1 MPTNQSFVRALL
13 AALARLSSLLF
24 GQISWSAPP
33 WLAGCGRRL
42 TALRER
48 VKAHPRAV
56 TLSLCL
62 LVVLATSGWQTWRWW
77 DSHKPRTFAYNAL
90 RDVAVTAEAPAAVA
104 AGALDKDLKPGPL
117 RVRFAGAPVA
127 PLEKIG
133 KDAAEAVS
141 LTPKTRGKWT
151 WQDGSTLVFQPE
163 EHWPP
168 ESLFTVTLRPAALA
182 EGLHLDKSS
191 LTVKTAP
198 FIAELDD
205 FSFYNSPQ
213 DASVYQVVG
222 ELTLS
227 HPVAL
232 NVLQQKLRLEVLGS
246 TPLFTAVG
254 QGTPLFSVSADPLS
268 ARRFFVRSR
277 QIAVPLKEDWV
288 KLTVPAGLVS
298 SLVGTPLAKDTTAK
312 ARVPDKFSGLEFTDA
327 ETKIIRTDE
336 GEPQQFV
343 LVTTNLDI
351 DSAEVAKHIGLWW
364 HKGTWLDS
372 TGNPAFAKLE
382 DTATKIELVPVEN
395 EAPAAKQ
402 HAFRFI
408 EPRTNGGLCLRVTP
422 GVKSPGGFEIN
433 TISEE
438 ILQVPPFPKETRL
451 LGKGNV
457 LALDGERKLIVQSR
471 GIDHLRI
478 TLSRI
483 PVSQFQHLV
492 SFSYGKMAT
501 ETLSNSA
508 ISEDNLAQKW
518 SRVVTVGRHNEW
530 EAIQSVIDISK
541 APPLVTPEPQPGGCG
556 VFIVTVEPV
565 KKNNIKKAG
574 DDIYSRI
581 EEVSEARGE
590 PWHEQDN
597 QESDDAQDGWR
608 RSEGTVSK
616 RLVMATDLGMLV
628 KASADGSRDV
638 YVMALGAGK
647 PVADVKIRALACN
660 GTVLEATQT
669 DATGHARLAPFTH
682 CTGERLPVAVL
693 ATKGDDTSYLPLNE
707 YQLPNLDYSRF
718 EVEGVLASRIKAVEA
733 FVFTERGVYRPG
745 DTLHSGFIVRRHDW
759 QPVLEGLPLAII
771 LTDSQGRDVATQN
784 TRLPF
789 DGFFACD
796 FPLSESA
803 ALGTYRIAVD
813 VLDSEGRHLFRLGRA
828 AIRVEEFQPDRMKVS
843 TKLDPA
849 PPAGWIDCKATDAV
863 VSVQSLFG
871 EAAPQR
877 RVTMRLELS
886 PADFGFPQW
895 PSFTFYIDNEKAEKS
910 LAGRTIDLGET
921 PTNDQGLATFKLPF
935 DTLKDA
941 TFRAAVLTEAFERE
955 GGRSVRSSS
964 TYLVSPYAAVIGWK
978 ADAKLDYL
986 AKDSGSTLKLLAVG
1000 RDLKP
1005 VALDGLRRR
1014 LIEIRQVSVLT
1025 KLDNGNYAYVSTR
1038 KERQIAEEPLNLP
1051 ASETD
1056 YQIPTAKAGDFRMEL
1071 IDADSVVRCAVPFS
1085 VVGKGDNHASV
1096 DREAELRMQLSKEEV
1111 MPGGEIEVH
1120 LSAPY
1125 AGAGLVTL
1133 ERDHVF
1139 VARWFKT
1146 ATKESTLTIKIP
1158 DDAEGT
1164 YYINA
1169 AFVRSTS
1176 SPEVFHS
1183 PLSYAA
1189 EPVRVLAPK
1198 KTLAYQLDAPR
1209 EIRPGSEAVFGITS
1223 NEPTR
1228 LVIYAV
1234 DEGIHQIT
1242 SYKLPQ
1248 PLEFFL
1254 RKQALEVRTQQWLDL
1269 LLPEY
1274 RFLKGAAAF
1283 GGDGDAALSLHLNPF
1298 KRRQEPPVV
1307 YWSGIIDAGPKRS
1320 EVKWQVPDYF
1330 NGNLRIMAVGCN
1342 ARAVGATA
1350 SATLVKAPIIVQPN
1364 APLFVTPG
1372 DEFEAAVS
1380 VFNHLTVAGETKFQI
1395 SASASEHFE
1404 VIGAASTSLALA
1416 DGSEGIARFRF
1427 RAKDKLGAADLKFEA
1442 SGGGESVRRSTTLSV
1457 RPATH
1462 HLTSVT
1468 TGWFRSGSA
1477 ELKVKRTL
1485 YQEYR
1490 HTEVTASIVP
1500 LGLAR
1505 GLEAYVREYPY
1516 GCSEQITSRAMV
1528 KLIAA
1533 TEADFAI
1540 APKDAAAALT
1550 SAISQLAARQ
1560 RADGGFGYWFAGASS
1575 DLEFHSL
1582 YVLHFLS
1589 EAKLLGHALP
1599 EPLLTGALKYAARS
1613 ARANVSSIEDA
1624 EMQAYAIYLL
1634 ARNGTNPAPQLLNLR
1649 DTLTAKFKGQWES
1662 RASAAWMA
1670 ATYML
1675 LKKDAEANKLLDACI
1690 QARAANKAANKSEP
1704 CSYYRTPAME
1714 DIGIFYIQCRHFP
1727 ERAKKFGIEALEP
1740 IMKPLRD
1747 QSFNTL
1753 ACSYMT
1759 LALKAY
1765 SDLARS
1771 TGVEVSILGAATGK
1785 PTPQLLA
1792 GPGQGILHATFDP
1805 ATTALRF
1812 ERQQKGN
1819 GDIGAFYQVVEQGY
1833 DSGKPTGPERSGLE
1847 VSREIS
1853 PLHKD
1858 QALRAGDPVDVVL
1871 RVRNV
1876 SGRNL
1881 TSLAVV
1887 DLLPAGFEVLA
1898 GDLKS
1903 GANTVLGTQFAELR
1917 EDRSLFFLGLNA
1929 NAEWS
1934 VKYRMKA
1941 VCAGSFAVPTAM
1953 AEDMYERGLH
1963 GVSTPGRI
1971 TIEPA
1976 K

>member
-1 MPTNQSFVRALL
+1 MPTNQSFVNRLFAT
-13 AALARLSSLLF
+13 LARLIGALF
-24 GQISWSAPP
+24 GRISWSAPP
-33 WLAGCGRRL
+33 WLGGCGRRL
-42 TALRER
+42 AALRAG

-62 LVVLATSGWQTWRWW
+62 LVVLATGGWQAWRWW
-77 DSHKPRTFAYNAL
+77 DAHKPRTFAYNAA
-90 RDVAVTAEAPAAVA
+90 REVTVTVQAPAAVA
-104 AGALDKDLKPGPL
+104 AGAPDKDLKPGVL
-117 RVRFAGAPVA
+117 RVAFAGAPVA

-141 LTPKTRGKWT
+141 LAPKTRGKWI
-151 WQDGSTLVFQPE
+151 WQDGSTLVFQAE
-163 EHWPP
+163 DHWPP
-168 ESLFTVTLRPAALA
+168 DTRFTVTLRPAALA
-182 EGLHLDKSS
+182 KDLRLDQPNINFQ
-191 LTVKTAP
+191 TAP
-198 FIAELDD
+198 LVAELKD

-222 ELTLS
+222 ELKLS
-227 HPVAL
+227 HPVAPD
-232 NVLQQKLRLEVLGS
+232 VLQQKLRMEVVGG
-246 TPLFTAVG
+246 TPLFTAGG
-254 QGTPLFSVSADPLS
+254 QVAPLFSVSADPLS
-268 ARRFFVRSR
+268 VRRFFIRSR

-288 KLTVPAGLVS
+288 KLSVPAGLVS
-298 SLVGTPLAKDTTAK
+298 SLVGAPLAKDTTAK
-312 ARVPDKFSGLEFTDA
+312 ARVPDKFSGLEFTKA
-327 ETKIIRTDE
+327 ETKIVRTDE

-343 LVTTNLDI
+343 FITTNLDI
-351 DSAEVAKHIGLWW
+351 DSAEVAKRIGLWW
-364 HKGTWLDS
+364 HKGSWYDKN
-372 TGNPAFAKLE
+372 GNLVFKEREAS
-382 DTATKIELVPVEN
+382 ATKIELVPVEN
-395 EAPAAKQ
+395 EAPVGKQ

-408 EPRTNGGLCLRVTP
+408 EPRSNGQLYLHVAA
-422 GVKSPGGFEIN
+422 GVKSPGGFE
-433 TISEE
+433 TATGFEK
-438 ILQVPPFPKETRL
+438 ILRVPPFPQETRL

-471 GIDHLRI
+471 GIGHLRL

-492 SFSYGKMAT
+492 SFSYGKMGKT
-501 ETLSNSA
+501 DLSNN
-508 ISEDNLAQKW
+508 IVSENNLGQRW
-518 SRVVTVGRHNEW
+518 SRVVAVAQRNEW
-530 EAIQSVIDISK
+530 EATQTVIDISQ
-541 APPLVTPEPQPGGCG
+541 APPLITPEPQPGGCG
-556 VFIVTVEPV
+556 VFFVTVEPV
-565 KKNNIKKAG
+565 EKVEADEPD

-581 EEVSEARGE
+581 EEVSQTRGE
-590 PWHEQDN
+590 QW
-597 QESDDAQDGWR
+597 QERDDEDSNEAQDGWQ

-616 RLVMATDLGMLV
+616 RLIMATDLGMLV
-628 KASADGSRDV
+628 KAAADGSRDV
-638 YVMALGAGK
+638 YIMALGAGQA
-647 PVADVKIRALACN
+647 VAGVEIRALACN
-660 GTVLEATQT
+660 GSVLETAHT
-669 DATGHARLAPFTH
+669 DAAGHARLNPFIH

-693 ATKGDDTSYLPLNE
+693 ATKGGDTSYLPLNE
-707 YQLPNLDYSRF
+707 YQLPAIDYSRF
-718 EVEGVLASRIKAVEA
+718 EVDGVIASRIKAVEA

-745 DTLHSGFIVRRHDW
+745 DTLHAGFIVRRHDW
-759 QPVLEGLPLAII
+759 QPVLEGLPLAIT
-771 LTDSQGRDVATQN
+771 LSDSQARVVATHK
-784 TRLPF
+784 TRLPY

-796 FPLSESA
+796 FPLAESA
-803 ALGTYRIAVD
+803 GLGTYRINVD
-813 VLDSEGRHLFRLGRA
+813 VLDGEGKHLFRLGRA
-828 AIRVEEFQPDRMKVS
+828 AARVEEFQPDRMKVS
-843 TKLDPA
+843 TVLDPA
-849 PPAGWIDCKATDAV
+849 PPAGWLEGKATDAV

-895 PSFTFYIDNEKAEKS
+895 PGFAFYIDNEKAGKS
-910 LAGRTIDLGET
+910 LAGRSIDLGET
-921 PTNDQGLATFKLPF
+921 TTNDHGTATFKLPF

-941 TFRAAVLTEAFERE
+941 TFRAAILTEAFERE
-955 GGRSVRSSS
+955 GGRSVRSAS
-964 TYLVSPYAAVIGWK
+964 TCLVSPYAAVVGWK
-978 ADAKLDYL
+978 ADAKLDDL
-986 AKDSGSTLKLLAVG
+986 AKDSGSALKLLAVG

-1038 KERQIAEEPLNLP
+1038 KERQLSEEPLNLP
-1051 ASETD
+1051 SGESL
-1056 YQIPTAKAGDFRMEL
+1056 YQLPTTKAGDFRMEL
-1071 IDADSVVRCAVPFS
+1071 LDADSVVRCAVPFS
-1085 VVGKGDNHASV
+1085 VVGKGDTSASV
-1096 DREAELRMQLSKEEV
+1096 DREAELRMQLSKDEIL
-1111 MPGGEIEVH
+1111 PGGEIEVH

-1133 ERDHVF
+1133 ERDHVL
-1139 VARWFKT
+1139 VAQWFKT

-1183 PLSYAA
+1183 PLSYAV

-1198 KTLAYQLDAPR
+1198 KTLAYQLDTPR
-1209 EIRPGSEAVFGITS
+1209 EVRPGSEAVFGITS
-1223 NEPTR
+1223 NLPTR
-1228 LVIYAV
+1228 VVVYAV

-1307 YWSGIIDAGPKRS
+1307 FWSGIIDAGPKRS

-1342 ARAVGATA
+1342 AGAVGVAA

-1380 VFNHLTVAGETKFQI
+1380 VFNHLPAAGETKIQI
-1395 SASASEHFE
+1395 RASASEHLE
-1404 VIGAASTSLALA
+1404 VLGNASTTLALA
-1416 DGSEGIARFRF
+1416 GGSEGIARFRF
-1427 RAKDKLGAADLKFEA
+1427 RAKDQLGAAELKFEA
-1442 SGGGESVRRSTTLSV
+1442 SGGGESIRRSTTLSV
-1457 RPATH
+1457 RPASH

-1477 ELKVKRTL
+1477 ELPVKRSL
-1485 YQEYR
+1485 YQEFR
-1490 HTEVTASIVP
+1490 HAEATASIVP

-1528 KLIAA
+1528 KLVAA
-1533 TEADFAI
+1533 SEADFGL

-1550 SAISQLAARQ
+1550 SAINQLAARQ
-1560 RADGGFGYWFAGASS
+1560 RADGGFGYWFAGSAA
-1575 DLEFHSL
+1575 DFEFHSL

-1589 EAKLLGHALP
+1589 EAKLLDHAVP
-1599 EPLLTGALKYAARS
+1599 EPLLSGALKYAART
-1613 ARANVSSIEDA
+1613 ARANVHTDEEA
-1624 EMQAYAIYLL
+1624 ELQAYAIYLL
-1634 ARNGTNPAPQLLNLR
+1634 ARDGTNPAPQLLNLR

-1662 RASAAWMA
+1662 RATAAWMA

-1675 LKKDAEANKLLDACI
+1675 LKKDAEANKLLDTCLK
-1690 QARAANKAANKSEP
+1690 ARAAAKATGMSDPWA
-1704 CSYYRTPAME
+1704 YYRTPAME

-1771 TGVEVSILGAATGK
+1771 TGVEVSILGVASGK
-1785 PTPQLLA
+1785 SAPQVLA
-1792 GPGQGILHATFDP
+1792 GPGQGILRATFGP

-1812 ERQQKGN
+1812 ERQQKGG

-1833 DSGKPTGPERSGLE
+1833 DAGKPTGPERSGLE
-1847 VSREIS
+1847 VAREIT

-1858 QALRAGDPVDVVL
+1858 RALRTGDPVDVVL
-1871 RVRNV
+1871 RLRNV

-1881 TSLAVV
+1881 TNLAVV

-1903 GANTVLGTQFAELR
+1903 GANTVPGTGFAELR
-1917 EDRSLFFLGLNA
+1917 EDRNLFFLGLAA

-1941 VCAGSFAVPTAM
+1941 VCAGSFAVPAAM

>member
-1 MPTNQSFVRALL
+1 MQ
-13 AALARLSSLLF
+13 
-24 GQISWSAPP
+24 
-33 WLAGCGRRL
+33 
-42 TALRER
+42 E
-48 VKAHPRAV
+48 
-56 TLSLCL
+56 
-62 LVVLATSGWQTWRWW
+62 
-77 DSHKPRTFAYNAL
+77 
-90 RDVAVTAEAPAAVA
+90 PAAVA
-104 AGALDKDLKPGPL
+104 VGAPDKHLKPGVL
-117 RVRFAGAPVA
+117 RVMFAGAPVA

-133 KDAAEAVS
+133 KDAAESVS
-141 LTPKTRGKWT
+141 LTPNARGKWV
-151 WQDGSTLVFQPE
+151 WQNGSTLVFQPE
-163 EHWPP
+163 DHWPP
-168 ESLFTVTLRPAALA
+168 NTPFTVTLRPASLA
-182 EGLHLDKSS
+182 KDLHLDKST

-198 FIAELDD
+198 LSAELKD

-213 DASVYQVVG
+213 DPSVYQVVG
-222 ELTLS
+222 ELKLS

-232 NVLQQKLRLEVLGS
+232 DVLQQKLRMEVVGG
-246 TPLFTAVG
+246 TPLFMAGG
-254 QGTPLFSVSADPLS
+254 QGAAMFSVSADPLS
-268 ARRFFVRSR
+268 VRRFFIRSR

-298 SLVGTPLAKDTTAK
+298 SLVGAPLANDTTAK
-312 ARVPDKFSGLEFTDA
+312 ARVPDKFSGLELTTA
-327 ETKIIRTDE
+327 ETKIIRTDD

-343 LVTTNLDI
+343 FVKTNLDI
-351 DSAEVAKHIGLWW
+351 DSAEVAKRIGLWW
-364 HKGTWLDS
+364 HKEGWFDS
-372 TGNPAFAKLE
+372 AGNLIFKE
-382 DTATKIELVPVEN
+382 RKSTATKIELVPVES
-395 EAPAAKQ
+395 EAPVSKQ

-408 EPRTNGGLCLRVTP
+408 EARTHGSLYLGVTA
-422 GVKSPGGFEIN
+422 GVQSPGGFETN
-433 TISEE
+433 TGFEK
-438 ILQVPPFPKETRL
+438 ILQVPPFPRETRL

-471 GIDHLRI
+471 AISHLRI
-478 TLSRI
+478 SLSRV
-483 PVSQFQHLV
+483 PVSQFQHIV
-492 SFSYGKMAT
+492 SFTYGKMAKT
-501 ETLSNSA
+501 DLSNN
-508 ISEDNLAQKW
+508 IVTENNIGQKW
-518 SRVVTVGRHNEW
+518 STVVAVAQHNEW
-530 EAIQSVIDISK
+530 EATQSVIDISK
-541 APPLVTPEPQPGGCG
+541 SPPLITPEPQPGGCG
-556 VFIVTVEPV
+556 VFFVTVEPV
-565 KKNNIKKAG
+565 RKIKDKEPD

-581 EEVSEARGE
+581 EASTEASSEQWQERYDGGSDEVS
-590 PWHEQDN
+590 
-597 QESDDAQDGWR
+597 DGWQR
-608 RSEGTVSK
+608 AEGTVSK
-616 RLVMATDLGMLV
+616 RLIMATDLGMLV
-628 KASADGSRDV
+628 KAAADGSRDV
-638 YVMALGAGK
+638 YVMSLGAGQ
-647 PVADVKIRALACN
+647 PVPAVEIRALACN
-660 GTVLEATQT
+660 GSILETAQT
-669 DATGHARLAPFTH
+669 DANGHARLAPFVH

-693 ATKGDDTSYLPLNE
+693 ATKAGDTSYLPLNE
-707 YQLPNLDYSRF
+707 YQLPAIDYSRF
-718 EVEGVLASRIKAVEA
+718 EVDGVLASRIKAVEA

-745 DTLHSGFIVRRHDW
+745 DTLHAGFIVRRHDW
-759 QPVLEGLPLAII
+759 QPVLEGLPLAIT
-771 LTDSQGRDVATQN
+771 LTDSQGRDVATQKS
-784 TRLPF
+784 RLPY

-796 FPLSESA
+796 FPLAESA
-803 ALGTYRIAVD
+803 GLGTYQISVD
-813 VLDSEGRHLFRLGRA
+813 VLNSTGQHLFRLGRA
-828 AIRVEEFQPDRMKVS
+828 AARVEEFQPDRMKVS
-843 TKLDPA
+843 SKLDPA
-849 PPAGWIDCKATDAV
+849 PPAGWLECKATDAV

-871 EAAPQR
+871 EAAPER

-895 PSFTFYIDNEKAEKS
+895 PGYAFYIDNEKTGKS

-921 PTNDQGLATFKLPF
+921 QTNDKGIATFKLPF

-941 TFRAAVLTEAFERE
+941 TFRAAILTEAFERE
-955 GGRSVRSSS
+955 GGRSVRSAS
-964 TYLVSPYAAVIGWK
+964 TCLVSPYNAVIGWK
-978 ADAKLDYL
+978 TDAKLDYL
-986 AKDSGSTLKLLAVG
+986 AKDSGIALKLLAVG

-1005 VALDGLRRR
+1005 VALDSLRRR

-1025 KLDNGNYAYVSTR
+1025 LLNNGNYAYVSTR
-1038 KERQIAEEPLNLP
+1038 KERLLTEEPLNLT
-1051 ASETD
+1051 AGESD
-1056 YQIPTAKAGDFRMEL
+1056 YQLPTTKAGDFRLEL
-1071 IDADSVVRCAVPFS
+1071 IDSDSVLRCAVPFT
-1085 VVGKGDNHASV
+1085 VVGKGDTHASV
-1096 DREAELRMQLSKEEV
+1096 DREAELRMQLSKNEIL
-1111 MPGGEIEVH
+1111 PGGEIEVH

-1125 AGAGLVTL
+1125 SGAGLVTL
-1133 ERDHVF
+1133 ERDHVL
-1139 VARWFKT
+1139 VAQWFKT

-1209 EIRPGSEAVFGITS
+1209 EVRPGTEAVFGITS
-1223 NEPTR
+1223 NLPTR
-1228 LVIYAV
+1228 VVVYAV

-1307 YWSGIIDAGPKRS
+1307 FWSGIIDAGPKRS

-1330 NGNLRIMAVGCN
+1330 NGNLRVMAVGCN
-1342 ARAVGATA
+1342 AGAVGATA

-1380 VFNHLTVAGETKFQI
+1380 VFNHLPATGETTIKI
-1395 SASASEHFE
+1395 SASASDSIE
-1404 VIGAASTSLALA
+1404 VLGNATASLALA
-1416 DGSEGIARFRF
+1416 GGSEGIARFRF

-1457 RPATH
+1457 RPASH
-1462 HLTSVT
+1462 YLTRVT
-1468 TGWFRSGSA
+1468 TGWFRTGSA
-1477 ELKVKRTL
+1477 EVKVKRTL
-1485 YQEYR
+1485 YEQYR
-1490 HTEVTASIVP
+1490 HTEATASIVP
-1500 LGLAR
+1500 LCLAR

-1533 TEADFAI
+1533 TEADFGI
-1540 APKDAAAALT
+1540 DPKEAAAALT
-1550 SAISQLAARQ
+1550 SAINQLASRQ
-1560 RADGGFGYWFAGASS
+1560 RADGGFGYWFAGSSS
-1575 DLEFHSL
+1575 DFEFHSL

-1589 EAKLLGHALP
+1589 EVKLLGHALP
-1599 EPLLTGALKYAARS
+1599 EPLLAGALKYAART
-1613 ARANVSSIEDA
+1613 ARANVRSHEDA

-1649 DTLTAKFKGQWES
+1649 DSLTAKFKGLWEH
-1662 RASAAWMA
+1662 RATAAWMA

-1675 LKKDAEANKLLDACI
+1675 LKKDAEANKLLDTCI
-1690 QARAANKAANKSEP
+1690 KARAADKSP
-1704 CSYYRTPAME
+1704 TKNDPWSYYSVPAME
-1714 DIGIFYIQCRHFP
+1714 DIDIFYIQCRHFP
-1727 ERAKKFGIEALEP
+1727 ERAKNFGIEALEP

-1771 TGVEVSILGAATGK
+1771 TGIEVSILGVTSGK
-1785 PTPQLLA
+1785 STPQALA
-1792 GPGQGILHATFDP
+1792 GPGQGILRASFIP

-1812 ERQQKGN
+1812 ERQQNGS

-1833 DSGKPTGPERSGLE
+1833 DAGKPTGPERSGLE

-1881 TSLAVV
+1881 TNLAVV

-1903 GANTVLGTQFAELR
+1903 GANTVAGTGFAELR
-1917 EDRSLFFLGLNA
+1917 EDRSLFFLGLAA

-1941 VCAGSFAVPTAM
+1941 VCAGSFAVPAAM

-1963 GVSTPGRI
+1963 GVSTPTRI
-1971 TIEPA
+1971 TIEAA

>member
-1 MPTNQSFVRALL
+1 VGVALL
-13 AALARLSSLLF
+13 RLPGILF
-24 GQISWSAPP
+24 GQLSWSAPP
-33 WLAGCGRRL
+33 WLVSCGG
-42 TALRER
+42 R
-48 VKAHPRAV
+48 VLACYASLKAHPRA
-56 TLSLCL
+56 TALGLCL
-62 LVVLATSGWQTWRWW
+62 LAALAAGAWQGWSWW
-77 DSHKPRTFAYNAL
+77 QLHKPRSLAYNAL
-90 RDVAVTAEAPAAVA
+90 REVVVTLQAPAAVA
-104 AGALDKDLKPGPL
+104 AGAADKDLKPDAL
-117 RVRFAGAPVA
+117 RVRFAGAAVA

-141 LTPKTRGKWT
+141 LTPKTRGRWS
-151 WQDGSTLVFQPE
+151 WQNGSTLVFQPD

-168 ESLFTVTLRPAALA
+168 DTRFTVTLRPAALA
-182 EGLHLDKSS
+182 KDLHLDKPS

-198 FIAELDD
+198 LVAELKD

-213 DASVYQVVG
+213 DPSVYQVVG
-222 ELTLS
+222 ELKLS
-227 HPVAL
+227 HPVAAD
-232 NVLQQKLRLEVLGS
+232 VLQQKLRMEVVGG
-246 TPLFTAVG
+246 TPLFMAG
-254 QGTPLFSVSADPLS
+254 GPGGALFSVSADPLS
-268 ARRFFVRSR
+268 ARRFFIRSR
-277 QIAVPLKEDWV
+277 QLAVPLKEDWV
-288 KLTVPAGLVS
+288 KLSVPAGLVS
-298 SLVGTPLAKDTTAK
+298 SLVGAPLANDTSAK
-312 ARVPDKFSGLEFTDA
+312 ARVPDKFSGLQLTRA

-343 LVTTNLDI
+343 FVTTNLDI
-351 DSAEVAKHIGLWW
+351 DSAEVAKRIGLWW
-364 HKGTWLDS
+364 HRNGWHDKD
-372 TGNPAFAKLE
+372 GNLAFAE
-382 DTATKIELVPVEN
+382 REPTATKIDLVPVEN
-395 EAPAAKQ
+395 AAPVGKQ

-408 EPRTNGGLCLRVTP
+408 EPRSNGQLYLRVTA
-422 GVKSPGGFEIN
+422 GVQSPGGFETN
-433 TISEE
+433 TGFEQL
-438 ILQVPPFPKETRL
+438 LQVPPFPREIRL

-471 GIDHLRI
+471 AIDHLRV

-492 SFSYGKMAT
+492 SFTYGKMANT
-501 ETLSNSA
+501 DLSNNS
-508 ISEDNLAQKW
+508 IGEDNLGQKW
-518 SRVVTVGRHNEW
+518 SKVVAVEQRNEW
-530 EAIQSVIDISK
+530 EATQSLIDISQ

-556 VFIVTVEPV
+556 VFFVTVEPV
-565 KKNNIKKAG
+565 RKIASAKPDA
-574 DDIYSRI
+574 DIYSRI
-581 EEVSEARGE
+581 EASTEASGE
-590 PWHEQDN
+590 PW
-597 QESDDAQDGWR
+597 QERNDGDSDEVNDGWQR
-608 RSEGTVSK
+608 AEGTVAK
-616 RLVMATDLGMLV
+616 RLIMATDLGMLV
-628 KASADGSRDV
+628 KAAADGSRDV
-638 YVMALGAGK
+638 YVMALGAGQ
-647 PVADVKIRALACN
+647 PVAAVEIRALARN
-660 GTVLEATQT
+660 GSVLETAQT
-669 DATGHARLAPFTH
+669 DANGHARLNPFTN
-682 CTGERLPVAVL
+682 CSGERMPVAVL
-693 ATKGDDTSYLPLNE
+693 ATKAGDTSYLPFNE
-707 YQLPNLDYSRF
+707 YQLPAMDYSRF
-718 EVEGVLASRIKAVEA
+718 KVDGVLASRIKAVEA

-745 DTLHSGFIVRRHDW
+745 DTLHGGFIVRRHDW
-759 QPVLEGLPLAII
+759 QPVLEGLPLVIT
-771 LTDSQGRDVATQN
+771 LTDSQGREVATEK
-784 TRLPF
+784 TRLPY

-796 FPLSESA
+796 FPLPESA
-803 ALGTYRIAVD
+803 GLGTYQIAVD
-813 VLDSEGRHLFRLGRA
+813 VLNSSGQHMFRLGRA
-828 AIRVEEFQPDRMKVS
+828 AARVEEFQPDRMQV
-843 TKLDPA
+843 TTQLDPA
-849 PPAGWIDCKATDAV
+849 PPAGWLECKATDAV

-877 RVTMRLELS
+877 RVTLRLELS

-895 PSFTFYIDNEKAEKS
+895 PGFAFYIDNEKAGKS
-910 LAGRTIDLGET
+910 LAGRSIDLGET
-921 PTNDQGLATFKLPF
+921 KTDDQGRATFKLPF

-941 TFRAAVLTEAFERE
+941 TFRAAILTEAFERE

-964 TYLVSPYAAVIGWK
+964 TCLVSPYAAVIGWK
-978 ADAKLDYL
+978 SDAKLDYL
-986 AKDSGSTLKLLAVG
+986 AKDSGSALKLLAVG

-1005 VALDGLRRR
+1005 VALDSLRRR
-1014 LIEIRQVSVLT
+1014 LLEVRQVSVLT
-1025 KLDNGNYAYVSTR
+1025 QLDNGNYAYVSTR
-1038 KERQIAEEPLNLP
+1038 KERQISEEPLTL
-1051 ASETD
+1051 AAGESD

-1071 IDADSVVRCAVPFS
+1071 IDGDGMLRCAVPFS
-1085 VVGKGDNHASV
+1085 VVGKGDNNASV
-1096 DREAELRMQLSKEEV
+1096 DREAELRMQLSKEESL
-1111 MPGGEIEVH
+1111 PGDEIEVH

-1133 ERDHVF
+1133 ERDHVL
-1139 VARWFKT
+1139 VAQWFKT
-1146 ATKESTLTIKIP
+1146 GTKESTLTIKIP

-1189 EPVRVLAPK
+1189 APVRVLAPK
-1198 KTLAYQLDAPR
+1198 KVLAYQLDAPR
-1209 EIRPGSEAVFGITS
+1209 EVRPGSEAVFGITS
-1223 NEPTR
+1223 NQPTR
-1228 LVIYAV
+1228 VVVYAV

-1248 PLEFFL
+1248 ALEFFL

-1307 YWSGIIDAGPKRS
+1307 FWSGIIDAGPQRS

-1330 NGNLRIMAVGCN
+1330 NGNLRVMAVGCN
-1342 ARAVGATA
+1342 ANAIGAAA

-1372 DEFEAAVS
+1372 DEFEASVS
-1380 VFNHLTVAGETKFQI
+1380 VFNHLPATGETTLQI
-1395 SASASEHFE
+1395 SASASEHLE
-1404 VIGAASTSLALA
+1404 VLGDATTSLALA
-1416 DGSEGIARFRF
+1416 GGSEGIVRFRF

-1442 SGGGESVRRSTTLSV
+1442 SGGGESCRRSTTLSV
-1457 RPATH
+1457 RPASH

-1468 TGWFRSGSA
+1468 TGWFRTGSA
-1477 ELKVKRTL
+1477 ELPVKRSL
-1485 YQEYR
+1485 YQEFR
-1490 HTEVTASIVP
+1490 HAEATASILP
-1500 LGLAR
+1500 LCLAR

-1533 TEADFAI
+1533 TEADFGL

-1550 SAISQLAARQ
+1550 AAISQLASRQ
-1560 RADGGFGYWFAGASS
+1560 RADGGFGYWSAGAST

-1599 EPLLTGALKYAARS
+1599 EPLLNAALKYAARS
-1613 ARANVSSIEDA
+1613 ARANLRSLADA
-1624 EMQAYAIYLL
+1624 ELQAYAIYLL

-1649 DTLTAKFKGQWES
+1649 DTLTSKFKGQWES
-1662 RASAAWMA
+1662 NTTAAWMA
-1670 ATYML
+1670 ATYSL
-1675 LKKDAEANKLLDACI
+1675 LKQDAEANKLLDTCLK
-1690 QARAANKAANKSEP
+1690 ARAAATATNKSERWA
-1704 CSYYRTPAME
+1704 YYRTPAMA

-1727 ERAKKFGIEALEP
+1727 ERAKTFGIEALEP
-1740 IMKPLRD
+1740 IMKPLRE

-1771 TGVEVSILGAATGK
+1771 TGVEVSILGVASGKAA
-1785 PTPQLLA
+1785 PQRLA
-1792 GPGQGILHATFDP
+1792 GPGQGMVCSTFSP

-1812 ERQQKGN
+1812 ERQQKGG

-1833 DSGKPTGPERSGLE
+1833 DAGKPTGPERSGLE
-1847 VSREIS
+1847 VSREMI

-1858 QALRAGDPVDVVL
+1858 EPLRAGDPVDVLL

-1881 TSLAVV
+1881 SHLAVV

-1903 GANTVLGTQFAELR
+1903 GANTVAGTEFAELR
-1917 EDRSLFFLGLNA
+1917 EDRSLFFLGLTA

-1934 VKYRMKA
+1934 LKYRIKA
-1941 VCAGSFAVPTAM
+1941 VCAGSFAVPAAM

-1971 TIEPA
+1971 TIAAA